1 MKKMLFGLI
10 VISILS
16 TGTAFAQ
23 RRSSHSVQGGR
34 HEVVR
39 TEACRNY
46 GGGGYRETYVREYN
60 YGHRSPGHHGYMHH
74 RPYRSAYHC
83 PPPRPVYRERVIVTP
98 APVAYSYP
106 CPAPAYSYPVPTPV
120 PVPVPAT
127 TVVVETAP
135 VHPAISIGALAGA
148 LIGGSIAAAACR

>member
-1 MKKMLFGLI
+1 MKKMLFSLI
-10 VISILS
+10 VISILG
-16 TGTAFAQ
+16 TGTALAQ
-23 RRSSHSVQGGR
+23 RRSSHSVQGGHR
-34 HEVVR
+34 ETVR

-46 GGGGYRETYVREYN
+46 GRGHHTTYVREYN
-60 YGHRSPGHHGYMHH
+60 YGHRGPVHHNYVHH
-74 RPYRSAYHC
+74 RPYRPVHHC

-106 CPAPAYSYPVPTPV
+106 VPAPV